1 MNNLWGDAPRVHHQA
16 LCSTQINLLGG
27 RSQGSTGRE
36 ETPWETLRGSATRSR
51 VRARGMKCSRGTLRG
66 STPESCIL
74 VQGSHDEQAGCVLYC
89 ELAMLGHLSDTE
101 LDNRGPKTKGQQGT
115 KDRGTRHS
123 RRTDTERT
131 TGDQR
136 QKDNRDKRQRDFRC
150 FFLGL

>member
-1 MNNLWGDAPRVHHQA
+1 
-16 LCSTQINLLGG
+16 
-27 RSQGSTGRE
+27 
-36 ETPWETLRGSATRSR
+36 
-51 VRARGMKCSRGTLRG
+51 MKCSRGTLRG

-115 KDRGTRHS
+115 KDRGTGHS
-123 RRTDTERT
+123 RHTDTERT

-136 QKDNRDKRQRDFRC
+136 QRDNRGQKTERLSL
-150 FFLGL
+150 FFSGL